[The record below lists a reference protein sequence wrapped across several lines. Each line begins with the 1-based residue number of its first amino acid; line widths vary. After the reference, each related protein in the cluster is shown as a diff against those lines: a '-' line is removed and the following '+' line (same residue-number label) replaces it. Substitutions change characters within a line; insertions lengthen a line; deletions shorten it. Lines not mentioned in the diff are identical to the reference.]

1 MSDHASQAGAS
12 EPGYTARL
20 TRCAGTWL
28 ELPPDETEQKRIL
41 DAAREVKSQRVI
53 ALEFYRD
60 PIATNTFS
68 IELFRQPEF
77 APLHFSDE
85 LVAKIL
91 EKVGEPPVVAEEDSL
106 EFSAYLRDAVLAVA
120 LPNPRRALAGQL
132 RRLLPQFV
140 AAKQWREA
148 VAIDY
153 NAFRTALGHEVSPFL
168 AQMALA
174 GLAHWYEEHDEE

>member
-1 MSDHASQAGAS
+1 MSEHANQAEVS
-12 EPGYTARL
+12 EPGYAARL

-28 ELPPDETEQKRIL
+28 ELPPDEAEQKRIL
-41 DAAREVKSQRVI
+41 DAAREVKSQRAI
-53 ALEFYRD
+53 ALELYRD
-60 PIATNTFS
+60 PVATNSFS
-68 IELFRQPEF
+68 IELFRNPEF
-77 APLHFSDE
+77 APLHFSDM

-91 EKVGEPPVVAEEDSL
+91 EKVGEPPVVEEEDSL

-132 RRLLPQFV
+132 RRMLPQFV
-140 AAKQWREA
+140 AAKQWRAA

-174 GLAHWYEEHDEE
+174 GLAHWYEVHEEE